1 MNNEHRLQAAPALQ
15 DKDESIY
22 QALMT
27 AIVEHQ
33 LPPGSKL
40 PEEALAE
47 VFAVS
52 RTGIRKVLQ
61 RLAAV
66 QLVTLTPKRGAHV
79 TSPKRGRVPGDLSH
93 PGAARGRQSP

>member
-47 VFAVS
+47 VEEQGFE
-52 RTGIRKVLQ
+52 GIL
-61 RLAAV
+61 
-66 QLVTLTPKRGAHV
+66 PN
-79 TSPKRGRVPGDLSH
+79 S
-93 PGAARGRQSP
+93 